1 MIGSNSVNFVMIIAP
16 DWMENKTKMITR
28 SLQYQPTLTQSVNKI
43 VVDGQDNGAQ

>member
-1 MIGSNSVNFVMIIAP
+1 MIGSNSVNFVIVIAP

-28 SLQYQPTLTQSVNKI
+28 SLQYQPTLTQSVNRI